1 MVKDPVTGKSN
12 TNPKQVKSKKKIIK
26 VSRPNMVLDLR
37 PLDQFESKLIGKNR
51 LSVRLLIT

>member
-1 MVKDPVTGKSN
+1 MVKDPITGKSN
-12 TNPKQVKSKKKIIK
+12 INPKQVKSKKKIIK
-26 VSRPNMVLDLR
+26 VSRPNMVLDLC